1 MTAKT
6 PSTNQEVEEYIGD
19 EQETQNQLNEL
30 AEEKKKGNGRKRVS
44 KQTDSAKKEQQ
55 KGEESTPTDTG
66 EGYVPA
72 VTPSRKLLFSSL
84 LVFITVCNKVEK
96 VMFLHVSVC
105 LSVYKGGSNWDGNP
119 NWDKVDP
126 QIRYP
131 HVRRGDSYCCGR

>member
-1 MTAKT
+1 MNK
-6 PSTNQEVEEYIGD
+6 
-19 EQETQNQLNEL
+19 L

-44 KQTDSAKKEQQ
+44 KQTESAKKEQQ

-84 LVFITVCNKVEK
+84 LVFITICNKVEK
-96 VMFLHVSVC
+96 VMFLHMSVC
-105 LSVYKGGSNWDGNP
+105 LSTGGSNWEGNP

-131 HVRRGDSYCCGR
+131 HPRRGDGYCCGW